1 MAHQEDT
8 GPSKAL
14 GGPAGATRLRS
25 KAVPPPAV
33 VTSGAQEQLGVCRK
47 RKRTKSAL
55 LSDFVL

>member
-8 GPSKAL
+8 DSIKAPS
-14 GGPAGATRLRS
+14 GPAGATRLRS
-25 KAVPPPAV
+25 KAVPLPAV

-47 RKRTKSAL
+47 RKRAKSAL